1 MQQPLF
7 VRDWPIQDAKAGVC
21 IVHGLAEH
29 SGRYA
34 HVAGALNR
42 AGYSAHGVDLR
53 GHGNSPGFPGQMG
66 DLETNIRDVVGFCN
80 QVSALY
86 DTTFLLAHSMGT
98 LLALPAVAEMAEGTI
113 DGLILSG
120 TAIVPGEA
128 ILEALASGK
137 GIDPELVSRDPQ
149 VVEAYVND
157 PLVFHDR
164 VPGEVMNLAAEATER
179 ARSSIQYIWVP
190 LLLLHGTEDK
200 LCDIQGAHNVYVN
213 CNVRD
218 RNMSGYPGLYHEV
231 LNEPERDQVIGDL
244 IDWLDEHTG
253 D

>member
-1 MQQPLF
+1 MQQVF
-7 VRDWPIQDAKAGVC
+7 YRDWPVQDAKAGVC

-34 HVAGALNR
+34 HVAAALNQ
-42 AGYSAHGVDLR
+42 AGYAAHAIDLR
-53 GHGNSPGFPGQMG
+53 GHGNSPGFPGEMG
-66 DLETNIRDVVGFCN
+66 DLETNIRDVVHLCMR
-80 QVSALY
+80 VSDAY
-86 DTTFLLAHSMGT
+86 DQTFLLAHSMGT
-98 LLALPAVAEMAEGTI
+98 LLALPAMAEMGEGTV

-128 ILEALASGK
+128 ILEALATGK
-137 GIDPELVSRDPQ
+137 GIDPELICRDPQ
-149 VVEAYVND
+149 VVEAYKND

-164 VPGEVMNLAAEATER
+164 IPADVMTLATEATQK
-179 ARSSIQYIWVP
+179 AADSIQYIWVP

-218 RNMSGYPGLYHEV
+218 RNMSGYTDLYHEV
-231 LNEPERDQVIGDL
+231 LNEPEKDQVIGDL
-244 IDWLDEHTG
+244 IAWLDDHVEA
-253 D
+253 